1 MDTDTIEQNVSEI
14 LAAAP
19 DAEMPTEQQRAVSTP
34 LLSGIIIVVFL
45 VNGLITRFFH
55 LLQSEKLAD
64 AKSEWEEI
72 QEKIQQ
78 VRASVD
84 QQASELQ
91 QLKEER
97 SELNERLAGIDLAL
111 NAHFTTPHAPM
122 PKATKK
128 KAKKTK

>member
-1 MDTDTIEQNVSEI
+1 MDTDAIET
-14 LAAAP
+14 AAVAHP
-19 DAEMPTEQQRAVSTP
+19 AETPTEEQLTGSTP

-72 QEKIQQ
+72 QEKMQQ
-78 VRASVD
+78 VRASVA

-97 SELNERLAGIDLAL
+97 SELNERLTGIDLAL

-128 KAKKTK
+128 KSKKIKS